1 MNQSPA
7 VAVIGLGRM
16 GAGMAATLLRHG
28 YHVYGVDPV
37 GVSEDLQAGGLIAS
51 ELEDVAQRASTV
63 VLSLPSSDISRE
75 VLIGANGIA
84 EDLAARNGPNSVVI
98 DMSTGDPRVAQELAR
113 RLDDLG
119 VGFVD
124 APVSGG
130 PKGARGGTM
139 TAFVGGSAESV
150 ARATPVLT
158 ALTSRCTEVGGPGN
172 GQLAKLINNGLCAVH
187 LAAAGEAL
195 ALAEAWGAPP
205 AKIFEAVNAASGR
218 SAVTELNVPEW
229 VLSGTFDS
237 GFSTG
242 LMARDVGLATGTAGA
257 LGIDAPLF
265 NAALLQWQ
273 RARESFGADADF
285 NRIVTSNRAVQEET
299 PND

>member
-1 MNQSPA
+1 MNQSST

-16 GAGMAATLLRHG
+16 GTGMAATLLRHG
-28 YHVYGVDPV
+28 YRVYGVDPA
-37 GVSEDLQAGGLIAS
+37 GVSEDLLTGGLIAC
-51 ELEDVAQRASTV
+51 ELENVAQQAETV

-75 VLIGANGIA
+75 VLIGPNGIGV
-84 EDLAARNGPNSVVI
+84 ELSKRNDSNCVVI

-119 VGFVD
+119 IGFVD

-139 TAFVGGSAESV
+139 TAFVGGTAESV
-150 ARATPVLT
+150 ARATPVLS
-158 ALTSRCTEVGGPGN
+158 ALTSRYTEVGGPGS

-205 AKIFEAVNAASGR
+205 AKIFEAVNTASGR
-218 SAVTELNVPEW
+218 SAVTEVNVPEW

-257 LGIDAPLF
+257 LGIDAPLL
-265 NAALLQWQ
+265 NAAQLQWQ
-273 RARESFGADADF
+273 NAREVFGAGADF
-285 NRIVTSNRAVQEET
+285 NCIVTSNRVAQEEAL
-299 PND
+299 DD